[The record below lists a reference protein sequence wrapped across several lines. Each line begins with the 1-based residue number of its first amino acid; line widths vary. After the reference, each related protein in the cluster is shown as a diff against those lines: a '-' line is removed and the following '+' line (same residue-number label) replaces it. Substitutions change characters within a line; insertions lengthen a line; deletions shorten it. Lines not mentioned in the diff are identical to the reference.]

1 MRAVIQRVSAA
12 SVTVSGPAEGRGL
25 AKGGKIVG
33 QIGKGLL
40 VYLSVGKEDTDSD
53 DEFMAEKLAGLRI
66 FADNEGKMNRSVQDI
81 CGEVLIVSNF
91 TLHGDCRKGR
101 RPGFDAAC
109 DPVLAQR
116 LYDKTA
122 QLLAEK
128 GLKVEKGVFGA
139 YMQVESVNDGPVTF
153 LLDSRRLF

>member
-12 SVTVSGPAEGRGL
+12 SVTVN
-25 AKGGKIVG
+25 GKIVG

-40 VYLSVGKEDTDSD
+40 VYLSVGKDDSDTDA
-53 DEFMAEKLAGLRI
+53 EFMAEKLAGLRI
-66 FADNEGKMNRSVQDI
+66 FADEEGKMNLSVQDVK
-81 CGEVLIVSNF
+81 GDVLIVSNF

-109 DPVLAQR
+109 EPVLAKR

-122 QLLAEK
+122 LILAEK

-153 LLDSRRLF
+153 LLDSQPVRYCYG

>member
-12 SVTVSGPAEGRGL
+12 SVTTD
-25 AKGGKIVG
+25 GKIAG

-40 VYLSVGKEDTDSD
+40 VYLSVGKDDSDTDA
-53 DEFMAEKLAGLRI
+53 EFMAEKLAGLRI
-66 FADNEGKMNRSVQDI
+66 FADEAGKMNLSVQDVK
-81 CGEVLIVSNF
+81 GEILIVSNF

-109 DPVLAQR
+109 EPVMAKR
-116 LYDKTA
+116 LYEKTA
-122 QLLAEK
+122 QILTEK

-139 YMQVESVNDGPVTF
+139 YMHVESVNDGPITL
-153 LLDSRRLF
+153 LLDSQRLF